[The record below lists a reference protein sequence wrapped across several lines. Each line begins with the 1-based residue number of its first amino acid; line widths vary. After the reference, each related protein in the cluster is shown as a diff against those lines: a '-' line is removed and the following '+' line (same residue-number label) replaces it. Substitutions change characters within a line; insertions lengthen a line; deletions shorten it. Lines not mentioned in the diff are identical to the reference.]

1 MASRARRYAWPRPIG
16 GCPDPDGRLAWL
28 AKRLSQCGDNAMAES
43 EVNAGVRFG
52 GTVIETV
59 VGELIDQ
66 PVQALI
72 YPANCRGVMG
82 AGSASSVRLAGGQD
96 VEREIMGLAPL
107 DLGQAAITTAG
118 RLIERHIEAVI
129 HAVIVPSLGD
139 TPRQSVVERALDS
152 ALTTATHERMRTLA
166 MPLLGMSAEAPDDER
181 TVFVQSL
188 VDVIVSY
195 VRRPGTR
202 IDRVV
207 IVTRFED
214 DRSSVFDA
222 INRARQRLWIAPA

>member
-1 MASRARRYAWPRPIG
+1 MLAS
-16 GCPDPDGRLAWL
+16 
-28 AKRLSQCGDNAMAES
+28 CGDYAMSDS

-52 GTVIETV
+52 GMVIETI

-66 PVQALI
+66 PVQAII
-72 YPANCRGVMG
+72 YPANSRGVMG
-82 AGSASSVRLAGGQD
+82 AGPASSIRLAGGQD
-96 VEREIMGLAPL
+96 VEREIMELAPL

-129 HAVIVPSLGD
+129 HAVIVPNLGD
-139 TPRQSVVERALDS
+139 APRQSVVERALES
-152 ALTTATHERMRTLA
+152 ALSTATRERMRSIA
-166 MPLLGMSAEAPDDER
+166 MPLLGISAEAPDDER
-181 TVFVQSL
+181 AEIVQSL

-195 VRRPGTR
+195 VRRPSTH

-214 DRSSVFDA
+214 DRNTVLNA
-222 INRARQRLWIAPA
+222 INLARQRLWIAPA